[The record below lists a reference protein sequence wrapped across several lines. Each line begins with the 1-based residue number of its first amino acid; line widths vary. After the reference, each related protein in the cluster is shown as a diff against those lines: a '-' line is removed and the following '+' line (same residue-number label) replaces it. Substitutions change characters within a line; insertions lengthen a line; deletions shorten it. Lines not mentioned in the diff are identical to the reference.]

1 MCIYFLAPPLYII
14 HLTLDQPLCI
24 NSVYVYIVKFR
35 TLYMVLQF
43 MSAHLL
49 RAFFFAN
56 LLQVTIIYVASVRP
70 SVCMEQLG
78 YHWTYFYE
86 ILYFNIFF

>member
-1 MCIYFLAPPLYII
+1 
-14 HLTLDQPLCI
+14 
-24 NSVYVYIVKFR
+24 
-35 TLYMVLQF
+35 MVLQF